1 MNYRNRIAGPVK
13 CITAWL
19 AGVAILATLAPVCRA
34 QDASTPGQTPIKSIN
49 LLDADLQYAVNTLRQ
64 LTGVQIVIEAN
75 DKPYGHVTMSVEDRT
90 LDQVLRNMCIAAGA
104 SVRFQDG
111 IYFIGPKGAAPSI
124 ESPITRPD
132 AEPVERVKPRSRMEK
147 IRLQNMRPT
156 EVLYYLGID
165 QGYLNQIEHSMQTSE
180 FGRANNPWRNV
191 DTRYPTIQNLNAA
204 PQAPP
209 VVPTAT
215 NGFSQENRATGP
227 GGENAQG
234 FGGGRGGGGFGGGGI
249 GGGGF
254 GGGGLGGGGIGGG
267 GIGGGGRGG
276 GLGGGIGGGQGGAG
290 AALLPDGVEAVI
302 GYDLDNS
309 IIVVGTD
316 ESIRDMKQRI
326 NLLDIAPK
334 QIMVKAEFV
343 TVSQNDL
350 RTFGIDWTVQRGNL
364 NAGTS
369 GFAGGPVFLNYATGN
384 VVASLRATL
393 TEGKG
398 RLINSPMVT
407 TLNNVPVNIIIG
419 RQVPVFLT
427 SPIAAG
433 NGTVVLQTTLI
444 PVPVF
449 TGLFVIPR
457 INGDDS
463 ISMSVTPF
471 VNDIVDTVTGPDGST
486 APIIATQSITVN
498 RRIRNGETMVIGGLI
513 SKNDQTSIRRVP
525 LLGEL
530 PLIGG
535 LFQSKNVTIADTE
548 LLIFITPSIIRDT
561 IVGGG
566 SVAPGGPTP

>member
-1 MNYRNRIAGPVK
+1 MGYRTRSVGLARGIAACVLG
-13 CITAWL
+13 IAAFGTAIPS
-19 AGVAILATLAPVCRA
+19 ACA
-34 QDASTPGQTPIKSIN
+34 QDNASPGQIVVKRVD
-49 LLDADLQYAVNTLRQ
+49 LLDADLQYAVGLLRQ
-64 LTGVQIVIEAN
+64 QTGVQIVIQQAV
-75 DKPYGHVTMSVEDRT
+75 DKPYGHVTVSLEDKP
-90 LDQVLRNMCIAAGA
+90 LDQVLRNMCFSAGA
-104 SVRFQDG
+104 SMRFQDG
-111 IYFIGPKGAAPSI
+111 VYFIEPKGLTPVIEAPVKP
-124 ESPITRPD
+124 E
-132 AEPVERVKPRSRMEK
+132 EPVEKPRLKTRTEK

-165 QGYLNQIEHSMQTSE
+165 QGYVNQMERMMQMES
-180 FGRANNPWRNV
+180 FGANKPWKNV
-191 DTRYPTIQNLNAA
+191 DTRYPTLQNLNAA
-204 PQAPP
+204 PSAPP
-209 VVPTAT
+209 IVPTASGT
-215 NGFSQENRATGP
+215 PNGQENRSAGP
-227 GGENAQG
+227 GGENLQG
-234 FGGGRGGGGFGGGGI
+234 FGGGFGGGGRGGGGI

-254 GGGGLGGGGIGGG
+254 GGGGLGGGGLGGG
-267 GIGGGGRGG
+267 GLGGGGRGG
-276 GLGGGIGGGQGGAG
+276 GGLGGGQGAG
-290 AALLPDGVEAVI
+290 QALLPDGVEAVI

-316 ESIRDMKQRI
+316 EAIREMKQRV

-334 QIMVKAEFV
+334 QVMVRAEFV

-384 VVASLRATL
+384 VVAQLRATL

-427 SPIAAG
+427 SPVAAG

-449 TGLFVIPR
+449 TGLFVTPR

-463 ISMSVTPF
+463 ISMNVTPF
-471 VNDIVDTVTGPDGST
+471 VNDIVDTVTGPDGTT
-486 APIIATQSITVN
+486 APVIATQSITVN

-513 SKNDQTSIRRVP
+513 SKNDQTSIRKVP

-530 PLIGG
+530 PLIGQ
-535 LFQSKNVTIADTE
+535 LFQAKNVTIADSE

-561 IVGGG
+561 VAGGG
-566 SVAPGGPTP
+566 TAAPGGGGPTP

>member
-1 MNYRNRIAGPVK
+1 M
-13 CITAWL
+13 
-19 AGVAILATLAPVCRA
+19 
-34 QDASTPGQTPIKSIN
+34 
-49 LLDADLQYAVNTLRQ
+49 
-64 LTGVQIVIEAN
+64 
-75 DKPYGHVTMSVEDRT
+75 
-90 LDQVLRNMCIAAGA
+90 
-104 SVRFQDG
+104 VRFQDG
-111 IYFIGPKGAAPSI
+111 IYFIGPKGAVPQPAI
-124 ESPITRPD
+124 ENPNSRPD

-165 QGYLNQIEHSMQTSE
+165 QGYLNQLERFMQTNE

-215 NGFSQENRATGP
+215 NGFNQENRSTGP

-234 FGGGRGGGGFGGGGI
+234 FGGGGFGGGGRGGGGAGI

-254 GGGGLGGGGIGGG
+254 GGGGLGGGG
-267 GIGGGGRGG
+267 
-276 GLGGGIGGGQGGAG
+276 GGIGGGQRGGQQGGAAG
-290 AALLPDGVEAVI
+290 ALLPPDVEAVI

-309 IIVVGTD
+309 IIIVGSD
-316 ESIRDMKQRI
+316 EAIREMKQRI

-334 QIMVKAEFV
+334 QVMIRAEFV

-364 NAGTS
+364 NAGTR

-407 TLNNVPVNIIIG
+407 TLNNVPVNILIG

-463 ISMSVTPF
+463 ISMNVTPF
-471 VNDIVDTVTGPDGST
+471 VNDIVDTVTGPDGTT
-486 APIIATQSITVN
+486 APVLASQSITVN
-498 RRIRNGETMVIGGLI
+498 RRIRNGDTMVIGGLI

-530 PLIGG
+530 PLIGN

-566 SVAPGGPTP
+566 TVAPGGPTP